1 MPDVNWLAVLLC
13 GVSSMILGGL
23 WYSPLLF
30 ARPWQRGAGLSD
42 EQLAGANMALI
53 FGLAFLLSLVAAA
66 VFALFLGREMG
77 LWPSVAAGAAAG
89 AFWVGASFGINYLF
103 ERRSVS
109 HWLINAGYHTLQFA
123 LFGLILGLMT

>member
-1 MPDVNWLAVLLC
+1 MTDVNWLAVLLC

-53 FGLAFLLSLVAAA
+53 FGLAFLLSLLAAT

-123 LFGLILGLMT
+123 LFGLILGLMA